1 MLAAGIEVPSSLCG
15 PFPCPEGD
23 TGVEMAKS
31 LAGRLVDNARYIIG
45 ATAVL
50 LIVISGVKLV
60 FARGNEEVLTK
71 QTSAIIIGMIGL
83 FIIGLAGEIAN
94 IFDVDRGGFLKDP
107 NVMLQ
112 RAKLFS
118 RTVEIVITFIKYI
131 VGSFA
136 VLFIIRNGIHLVV
149 TGGSEEEIS
158 KDKKNIL
165 WGALGLV
172 VILLADPIINNV
184 FFKIDTSKFPGTGPV
199 QPGID
204 PQALMMEIAG
214 MTNLIAAIT
223 GPVAILSLV
232 IGGIMYILGGND
244 EEKLGKAKK
253 IIMWS
258 LIGIVLIYG
267 AFALVSTFIMRK
279 FEGL

>member
-1 MLAAGIEVPSSLCG
+1 M
-15 PFPCPEGD
+15 
-23 TGVEMAKS
+23 
-31 LAGRLVDNARYIIG
+31 GRTR
-45 ATAVL
+45 
-50 LIVISGVKLV
+50 
-60 FARGNEEVLTK
+60 
-71 QTSAIIIGMIGL
+71 
-83 FIIGLAGEIAN
+83 
-94 IFDVDRGGFLKDP
+94 
-107 NVMLQ
+107 
-112 RAKLFS
+112 
-118 RTVEIVITFIKYI
+118 
-131 VGSFA
+131 
-136 VLFIIRNGIHLVV
+136 
-149 TGGSEEEIS
+149 
-158 KDKKNIL
+158 
-165 WGALGLV
+165 LV

>member
-1 MLAAGIEVPSSLCG
+1 MKTKTKILRNLLAFIPVVVTAAIFGGAASVLAAGIEVPSSLCG

-165 WGALGLV
+165 WGALGWL
-172 VILLADPIINNV
+172 
-184 FFKIDTSKFPGTGPV
+184 
-199 QPGID
+199 
-204 PQALMMEIAG
+204 
-214 MTNLIAAIT
+214 
-223 GPVAILSLV
+223 
-232 IGGIMYILGGND
+232 
-244 EEKLGKAKK
+244 
-253 IIMWS
+253 
-258 LIGIVLIYG
+258 
-267 AFALVSTFIMRK
+267 
-279 FEGL
+279 